1 MDISVLWRALASGH
15 LVITWLLLTAI
26 TGGRTQHTCNQCDC
40 TISDPG
46 NGEGAI
52 INVKPKCLEGQIT
65 WLSSYG
71 AIRLE
76 LSPRHAG
83 EYRYCVRVQSENIK
97 TIVSQEVLSRTH
109 GNYKLKIVNDVEVRL
124 SPLFTTRG
132 RSREFCISGSDP
144 VRLYLE
150 TERSDEDTG
159 VARVKV
165 HYDIEKT
172 SSSLHYSPME
182 ECRPC
187 TDREL
192 LRAYCTS
199 DFVAVGNMDDVDH
212 DDVEETSVIRV
223 SVTQLLSQKD
233 AIFKKAENGWTRPHE
248 LKGVIH
254 APHRCGIRHGEGQFL
269 FTGRVRLGQPMLQ
282 CAPRYEQWKSVLE
295 MALLNDELECSYGS

>member
-1 MDISVLWRALASGH
+1 MTHIVKH
-15 LVITWLLLTAI
+15 LFLFS
-26 TGGRTQHTCNQCDC
+26 
-40 TISDPG
+40 SDPG

-52 INVKPKCLEGQIT
+52 INVKPKCLEGRIT

-71 AIRLE
+71 AVRLE

-109 GNYKLKIVNDVEVRL
+109 ANYKLKIVNDVEVRL

-165 HYDIEKT
+165 HYDIERT

-182 ECRPC
+182 GEMCSEYC
-187 TDREL
+187 VDVFSMLATFL
-192 LRAYCTS
+192 LLQG
-199 DFVAVGNMDDVDH
+199 AVG
-212 DDVEETSVIRV
+212 
-223 SVTQLLSQKD
+223 
-233 AIFKKAENGWTRPHE
+233 
-248 LKGVIH
+248 
-254 APHRCGIRHGEGQFL
+254 
-269 FTGRVRLGQPMLQ
+269 
-282 CAPRYEQWKSVLE
+282 
-295 MALLNDELECSYGS
+295 